1 MATYIAI
8 LGKEKRSDYGVD
20 FPDLPG
26 CVTAGGTLEEARKNA
41 AEALALHLGGMA
53 EDNLP
58 IPAPS
63 SLDEILVRE
72 KHLDGVPFL
81 VEVRDAEPRAVRVNI
96 TLPADVLEKIDAYA
110 TKIGRTRS
118 ALLAEAA
125 LARIEAAERRRPR
138 RRRKAA

>member
-8 LGKEKRSDYGVD
+8 LSKEKRSDYGVD

-26 CVTAGGTLEEARKNA
+26 CVTAGRTLEEARKNA
-41 AEALALHLGGMA
+41 AEALALHLEGTL
-53 EDNLP
+53 EDGLSISP
-58 IPAPS
+58 PS

-72 KHLDGVPFL
+72 KELGGVPFL
-81 VEVRDAEPRAVRVNI
+81 VEVPDPEPRAVRVNI
-96 TLPADVLEKIDAYA
+96 TLPADVLERIDAYA
-110 TKIGRTRS
+110 KKIGRTRS

-125 LARIEAAERRRPR
+125 LARIEAEARRRR